1 MTLEGRTCAA
11 TDGNLWTI
19 RERPS
24 KGGLFHRRPAML
36 VFQSHWQI
44 VELADYPS
52 NWDELDDQS
61 LLSLVDH
68 TPIAERAD

>member
-1 MTLEGRTCAA
+1 
-11 TDGNLWTI
+11 
-19 RERPS
+19 
-24 KGGLFHRRPAML
+24 ML